1 MPIGQAAGMQIY
13 EEQFYAGFSEVLE
26 ENANV
31 FNEASAGA
39 IRLVPRRLVGNYEQ
53 ASFFTNITNLVTRRN
68 TASVASVTDEA
79 ATMDELVSVKL
90 NRKIGPIANT
100 LDSFRK
106 IGRDNEELSFVLGQQ
121 IGQAV
126 GINYVSAIVTSLVA
140 AMGAQ
145 SNARDFTG
153 ESTTT
158 PTHTHLA
165 NMLSGM
171 GDRSDRIVAWVMHS
185 KSYWDLVGQAIAD
198 NVYEVAGVTIYTG
211 NVASFGRP
219 VIVTDNAALINTT
232 PTPDEYRVLALVS
245 GAAEVTESEEREIVG
260 EVVTGLEQLVYRLQG
275 EYAFNIGMRGY
286 KWDMANGGTNPL
298 DAAIGTASN
307 WDYVMDDEKSGPGV
321 LGVFQ

>member
-26 ENANV
+26 ENANI
-31 FNEASAGA
+31 FNEQSAGA
-39 IRLVPRRLVGNYEQ
+39 IRLVPRRLIGNYEQ
-53 ASFFTNITNLVTRRN
+53 GSFFTNITDLVTRRDL
-68 TASVASVTDEA
+68 TSVASATDQA
-79 ATMDELVSVKL
+79 AQMDELVSVKVA
-90 NRKIGPIANT
+90 RKIGPVANT

-106 IGRDNEELSFVLGQQ
+106 IGRDQQELSFVLGQQ

-126 GINYVSAIVTSLVA
+126 GINYVSAVVTSLVA
-140 AMGAQ
+140 AMGGQA
-145 SNARDFTG
+145 NARTFTA
-153 ESTTT
+153 EATTT

-165 NMLSGM
+165 NMLAGM

-219 VIVTDNAALINTT
+219 VIVTDNAALIDTVPAT
-232 PTPDEYRVLALVS
+232 DEYKVLALVA

-260 EVVTGLEQLVYRLQG
+260 EMVTGLEQLVFRLQG
-275 EYAFNIGMRGY
+275 EYSFNLGMRGY
-286 KWDMANGGTNPL
+286 KWDMANGGANPL
-298 DAAIGTASN
+298 DAALGTASN
-307 WDYVMDDEKSGPGV
+307 WDFVMDDVKSGPGV
-321 LGVFQ
+321 IGTFT